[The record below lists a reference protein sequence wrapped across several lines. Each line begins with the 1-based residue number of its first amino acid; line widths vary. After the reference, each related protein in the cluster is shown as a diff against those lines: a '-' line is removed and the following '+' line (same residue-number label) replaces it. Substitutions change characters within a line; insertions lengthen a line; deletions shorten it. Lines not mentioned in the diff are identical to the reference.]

1 MLSVSLT
8 QKVSLFQD
16 ASEKIE
22 VLIAQECGSPPFA
35 WPLLP
40 ACPIA
45 WLLCLRWTCLW
56 REKSERASV
65 VCRHPAYFPG
75 STNPL
80 DLYAIWPGE
89 WSTKG
94 MAALAQRTVLAMGAL
109 GSWQQG
115 NALPEMVPAAVRAGV
130 EPGWILGNLSARVNA
145 TMAQSGVMAEGAE
158 TQGATQVS
166 AAQHPVLSCGKH
178 AFCRSEFWR
187 AGGQRY
193 ALLLVRRWHNP
204 AL

>member
-1 MLSVSLT
+1 M
-8 QKVSLFQD
+8 
-16 ASEKIE
+16 
-22 VLIAQECGSPPFA
+22 
-35 WPLLP
+35 
-40 ACPIA
+40 
-45 WLLCLRWTCLW
+45 RWTCFW

-65 VCRHPAYFPG
+65 VCRYPAYFPG

-166 AAQHPVLSCGKH
+166 AAQHPVLS
-178 AFCRSEFWR
+178 
-187 AGGQRY
+187 
-193 ALLLVRRWHNP
+193 
-204 AL
+204 